1 MPYILSLGL
10 KRFEYDWERDAR
22 VKVDDRVEFPT
33 ELDMAQFLDLDEEEP
48 APAPAGEE
56 EQEAGEGTEAGE
68 GSAEGGER
76 AASPNGFGREG
87 RGLCAMDAA
96 AVRERGGELAYE
108 LFAVLIH
115 SGSAIGGHYYCY
127 CKDVSRHDTAGI
139 WVAFFSRCQAI
150 SLLTGRG

>member
-48 APAPAGEE
+48 APAGE

-76 AASPNGFGREG
+76 AASPNGREG
-87 RGLCAMDAA
+87 RGLCAMDA
-96 AVRERGGELAYE
+96 VT
-108 LFAVLIH
+108 I
-115 SGSAIGGHYYCY
+115 AIE
-127 CKDVSRHDTAGI
+127 VQ
-139 WVAFFSRCQAI
+139 F
-150 SLLTGRG
+150 

>member
-33 ELDMAQFLDLDEEEP
+33 ELDMAQFLDLDEEE
-48 APAPAGEE
+48 
-56 EQEAGEGTEAGE
+56 QEAGEGTEAGE
-68 GSAEGGER
+68 GSAEGGGR

-127 CKDVSRHDTAGI
+127 CKDGAGKCI
-139 WVAFFSRCQAI
+139 H
-150 SLLTGRG
+150 GEG